1 MNLYWGI
8 FIATMLASWLVSALF
23 NRRMRQ
29 YSAIRTSMTGREVAE
44 RMLRENGITD
54 VKVVCTGGVLTDH
67 YNPANQTVNLSREVY
82 EGATLAAMAVAA
94 HECGHAVQHAVGYA
108 PLRMR
113 SALVPVVNFSS
124 RWVCSALCCSLL
136 LRSARSSHCLWRSMP
151 LCVLSTGW
159 KSLCSL
165 RVKMFPRLQ
174 PPCVLR
180 LIHTSLLH
188 SHRSQRCCITLQ
200 SMPAVAADNCSL
212 TYRTENSFSRP
223 NNSLAVRKD
232 CYPEKEPAKVVFRRA
247 EARVAFMPPSGI
259 RCDRVAERS

>member
-124 RWVCSALCCSLL
+124 RWVMWVLL
-136 LRSARSSHCLWRSMP
+136 AGML
-151 LCVLSTGW
+151 VLQT
-159 KSLCSL
+159 
-165 RVKMFPRLQ
+165 FPQLMLFGI
-174 PPCVLR
+174 VLFAFTT
-180 LIHTSLLH
+180 LFSF
-188 SHRSQRCCITLQ
+188 ITLPVEINA
-200 SMPAVAADNCSL
+200 SMRAINWLEESMLLAREDVPKASAALRAAAYTYVVAALS
-212 TYRTENSFSRP
+212 
-223 NNSLAVRKD
+223 SLATLLYYIAIYAGGSRK
-232 CYPEKEPAKVVFRRA
+232 
-247 EARVAFMPPSGI
+247 
-259 RCDRVAERS
+259 